1 MSKVSIIAA
10 VADNYAIGKNN
21 KLLWHLPDDL
31 KRFKQLTTGH
41 AIIMGKRT
49 FESFPN
55 GALPNRKNIVLTS
68 IPEGNYSKYF
78 EATSLRDALDLCE
91 KEKEVFI
98 IGGASVFKQALNMP
112 EVSTMYITWVHH
124 EFDADSFFPKFNE
137 KVWKLVRCE
146 EHPADEKNA
155 YPFSFCE
162 YVQKNKKN

>member
-21 KLLWHLPDDL
+21 QLLWHLPDDL

-137 KVWKLVRCE
+137 KAWKLVRSE
-146 EHPADEKNA
+146 EHPADEKHP
-155 YPFSFCE
+155 YPFTFCE